1 MKQDKIT
8 TQSVITTDRFQLRPL
23 SMADTGLMS
32 LYASDKRVA
41 EMTPN
46 IPHPLPPGAVE
57 AMIERALA
65 DQSQDVIWAIDAS
78 PSGGAELV
86 GLIELHQMDRGQ
98 SEIRYWVAP
107 TMWNT
112 GIASEVVRALIAANP
127 LANDTIFASVFQD
140 NPSSARVLVNAGFE
154 YLGDAESYS
163 VARSAALPTWTYL
176 KKLI

>member
-8 TQSVITTDRFQLRPL
+8 TQSVITTERFQLRPL

-78 PSGGAELV
+78 PSDGAELV
-86 GLIELHQMDRGQ
+86 GVIELHQMDREQ
-98 SEIRYWVAP
+98 SEIRYWV
-107 TMWNT
+107 
-112 GIASEVVRALIAANP
+112 
-127 LANDTIFASVFQD
+127 
-140 NPSSARVLVNAGFE
+140 
-154 YLGDAESYS
+154 
-163 VARSAALPTWTYL
+163 
-176 KKLI
+176 